1 MEQIKQM
8 RNGEQAFLGP
18 FVVLSSPRTFSAA
31 EDFLVAFKPLKRGL
45 IVGEPSGGST
55 GQPLVISL
63 PGGGTARICS
73 KHDTFADGTEF
84 VGVGVIPDILVRP
97 KVTDFTEGR
106 DAILERAIDE
116 LERSKATH

>member
-8 RNGEQAFLGP
+8 RNGVEPFLGP
-18 FVVLSSPRTFSAA
+18 LVVLSSPRTFSAA
-31 EDFLVAFKPLKRGL
+31 EDFLVAFKPTKRGL
-45 IVGEPSGGST
+45 IIGEPSGGST

-84 VGVGVIPDILVRP
+84 IGVGVIPDIAVSP
-97 KVTDFTEGR
+97 KVTDFTQGK
-106 DAILERAIDE
+106 DAVLERAIE
-116 LERSKATH
+116 EIKKRQ